1 MRHARTTMTDEQ
13 LDKLHAIKRMLSR
26 QTGKRVTIEEL
37 LNRGVELVLRYYQS
51 IDDTHGQEIRS

>member
-13 LDKLHAIKRMLSR
+13 LDELHKIKRMLSR

-37 LNRGVELVLRYYQS
+37 LNRGVELVLRYYAGV
-51 IDDTHGQEIRS
+51 DETHGQEIQP